1 MITVTT
7 SGSWGETE
15 RYLNRIKNADFLTML
30 DKYGAQGAAALAA
43 ATPSATGLT
52 ANSWYYT
59 VERRGGYA
67 SIRWRNNDIE
77 DGFPVAIMIQYGH
90 GTGTGGYVAGRDYIN
105 PVMRPLFDQIL
116 AELIREVNSG

>member
-15 RYLNRIKNADFLTML
+15 RYLNRIKNADFLSTL
-30 DKYGAQGAAALAA
+30 DQYGAQGAAALAA
-43 ATPSATGLT
+43 VTPSNSGLA

-59 VERRGGYA
+59 VERKSGYT
-67 SIRWRNNDIE
+67 SIQWHNSDVE

-90 GTGTGGYVAGRDYIN
+90 GTGTGGYVTGRDYIN
-105 PVMRPLFDQIL
+105 PVIRPLFDKIL
-116 AELIREVNSG
+116 AELMREVKSA